1 MPDDQFKNRLILV
14 VDDEER
20 MVRFIRL
27 NLEHDGFKVIEA
39 FNGTK
44 AINQVRSNLPD
55 LVLLD
60 IMMPDMDGF
69 EVLRIIRET
78 SNVPVI
84 MLTAKGEE
92 DDRVRGLELG
102 ADDYVTKPFSPR
114 ELVSRVRAVLRR
126 TETTGVSTHG
136 LIEVDERLKLDFER
150 REIWVDG
157 ELVKLRPTEYR
168 LLYHLV
174 QNAGWVVTHDQIL
187 AKVWGYEYRDE
198 PHYVRLYINYLRKK
212 LEEDPANP
220 KYILTER
227 GVGYRFVDFRRKD
240 FHRKPVISL
249 THELTKKFFNLA
261 GDRFNRHQGQ
271 CPCIYAAN
279 WQGGNGYCK
288 G

>member
-1 MPDDQFKNRLILV
+1 MGLSGSKEMDDSLKDRRILV

-27 NLEHDGFKVIEA
+27 NLEHDGFQVIDAFSGLEA
-39 FNGTK
+39 IEK
-44 AINQVRSNLPD
+44 IRSNLPD
-55 LVLLD
+55 LILLD
-60 IMMPDMDGF
+60 VMMPDIDGF
-69 EVLRIIRET
+69 EVLKMIRET

-92 DDRVRGLELG
+92 EDRVRGLETG

-126 TETTGVSTHG
+126 TELVGGSTHG
-136 LIEVDERLKLDFER
+136 LIEVDDRLKIDFDR
-150 REIWVDG
+150 REVWVED

-174 QNAGWVVTHDQIL
+174 KNSGWVVTHDQVL

-212 LEEDPANP
+212 LEEDPSNP

-227 GVGYRFVDFRRKD
+227 GVGYRFVDFRRE
-240 FHRKPVISL
+240 
-249 THELTKKFFNLA
+249 HEPKN
-261 GDRFNRHQGQ
+261 
-271 CPCIYAAN
+271 
-279 WQGGNGYCK
+279 
-288 G
+288 

>member
-1 MPDDQFKNRLILV
+1 MVENRLEDRRILV

-27 NLEHDGFKVIEA
+27 NLEHDGFRVVEA
-39 FNGTK
+39 FNGTE
-44 AINQVRSNLPD
+44 AINKLRSALPD

-60 IMMPDMDGF
+60 VMLPDMDGF

-102 ADDYVTKPFSPR
+102 ADDYITKPFSPR
-114 ELVSRVRAVLRR
+114 ELASRVRAVLRR
-126 TETTGVSTHG
+126 TEMASGGTHG
-136 LIEVDERLKLDFER
+136 LIEVDDRLKLDFDR
-150 REIWVDG
+150 REVWVEG
-157 ELVKLRPTEYR
+157 KLVKLRPTEYR

-174 QNAGWVVTHDQIL
+174 QNAGWVISHDQLL

-212 LEEDPANP
+212 LEEDPSNP

-227 GVGYRFVDFRRKD
+227 GVGYRFVDFRRK
-240 FHRKPVISL
+240 KPGES
-249 THELTKKFFNLA
+249 TGE
-261 GDRFNRHQGQ
+261 
-271 CPCIYAAN
+271 
-279 WQGGNGYCK
+279 
-288 G
+288 